1 MTATTI
7 ETTQTTPI
15 AARPAPAGGRTLRGA
30 VVSELKRL
38 NRWTFAGVGA
48 VLIAAFSFMA
58 TAVVFLAADQ
68 VGSPSPMMGG
78 VVDLTSSDGLVAGI
92 STAANLVGIVV
103 LSLWAA
109 ASASDYATGWI
120 RVMVQAEPRR
130 WRLLF
135 GKFAALVGL
144 TLVGTV
150 IATVVSVA
158 SAPLLASATG
168 VSTAAWGAGW
178 LGTVAGA
185 WLNLSLGI
193 LVWGVIGFAV
203 ATVTR
208 SAIVAIAG
216 GIGYLM
222 VFEGL
227 LGLVA
232 ESATTYLPGTVL
244 GAVVAGGNATLAYGT
259 ALGLAGAYAA
269 AALVV
274 SVVVFH
280 RRDITS

>member
-7 ETTQTTPI
+7 ASTEAT
-15 AARPAPAGGRTLRGA
+15 ARKTRRAPTGRRTLRGA

-38 NRWTFAGVGA
+38 NRWTFTGVGA
-48 VLIAAFSFMA
+48 ALFAAFSMMA
-58 TAVVFLAADQ
+58 TAIVFLAADQ
-68 VGSPSPMMGG
+68 VSGSPMMAEVG
-78 VVDLTSSDGLVAGI
+78 DLTSSDGLVAGI
-92 STAANLVGIVV
+92 AMAANLVGIVA

-109 ASASDYATGWI
+109 ASASDYTTGWI

-144 TLVGTV
+144 TLVGTLL
-150 IATVVSVA
+150 ATVVSVG

-178 LGTVAGA
+178 LGTVASA
-185 WLNLSLGI
+185 WLNLSIAI
-193 LVWGVIGFAV
+193 LVWGIIGFAV

-208 SAIVAIAG
+208 SVIVAIAG
-216 GIGYLM
+216 GIGYLL

-244 GAVVAGGNATLAYGT
+244 GAVVAGGNAALAYGT
-259 ALGLAGAYAA
+259 ALALAGVYAA
-269 AALVV
+269 AALAV
-274 SVVVFH
+274 SVAVFH
-280 RRDITS
+280 RRDVVS